1 MTERIGLNNAYICH
15 NTYIVKGYEEVIIM
29 AVTRREFLKF
39 GGGSIAATLG
49 AGLLANGLTAELAG
63 NAFAAE
69 DAPQYVYK
77 HGVCGIC
84 EMACATVGKIE
95 KGRLVKL
102 EGKKLDQHARGSLC
116 AKGNSG
122 INMLYDPDR
131 LKAPLLKTKPGRI
144 PGQDPAWR
152 KLSWEDAVNR
162 AAAEIKKAI
171 DHYGPQSVMWIGH
184 HQGVDFL
191 NAIGSPNDISHQSTC
206 NAVRQLACQVTLGVG
221 NYVPDFENSRYI
233 LSFGW
238 DQLGKGKNSFARG
251 PITGKYENGARLVVF
266 DPRLSTT
273 ASKADEWIPIRPGT
287 DLAVILAMIQV
298 IINENRFDA
307 AYVAQNVEGFAE
319 LTAEV
324 QKYTPEWA
332 AELSDVPAETITRI
346 AREFSAGVPAVIP
359 IHKRE
364 SIQSRPGGFEL
375 VRACLTLMAITGNIE
390 RPGGALLP
398 RIAPLNNPRA
408 PKAAPPIKIQDRID
422 GGHLF
427 PLSITGPLKGPGLYQ
442 SVPDMILAEKPY
454 PIKVAIIYGQSLQ
467 SMPNPQKWA
476 QAFAKLDYIININIY
491 PDDMATI
498 ADLVLPE
505 STYLERYEIAARITN
520 ARYNQIA
527 LAEPMIKPLYDTK
540 DVGEIKHL
548 IAKKLGV
555 EQHLV
560 PVGPKALDTKLKPY
574 KMTFDQAL
582 KKGGLLSGNKN
593 FTPKNLTELKTES
606 GKIQVHSPK
615 LKSMGYA
622 PLPFYAEEWRLNPQS
637 KNEFY
642 LVTSRPPMHRHYKT
656 HNMRWL
662 QEMMPEGCIY
672 LNSSRAKELGIND
685 GDMIELK
692 TIYGKDQGKAKLT
705 EGIRPDTL
713 CILHGFGNQSPFLK
727 LSQDNGMNDGT
738 IMPAYPKEKNLAL
751 KDPTGACLD
760 CDVLVKVRKV

>member
-1 MTERIGLNNAYICH
+1 
-15 NTYIVKGYEEVIIM
+15 M

-39 GGGSIAATLG
+39 GGGGIAAVLG
-49 AGLLANGLTAELAG
+49 AGLLTNGLTAELVN
-63 NAFAAE
+63 NAYANE
-69 DAPQYVYK
+69 VPQKLVYK

-84 EMACATVGKIE
+84 EMACATVGLVE

-116 AKGNSG
+116 AKGNAG

-131 LKAPLLKTKPGRI
+131 LKAPMLKTKPGRV
-144 PGQDPAWR
+144 PGQDPGWK
-152 KLSWEDAVNR
+152 KLDWDEAADR

-171 DHYGPQSVMWIGH
+171 RRYGPQSIIWIGH

-191 NAIGSPNDISHQSTC
+191 KAIGSPNDISHQSTC
-206 NAVRQLACQVTLGVG
+206 NNVRQLACQLTLGAG
-221 NYVPDFENSRYI
+221 NYVPDFDNSKYI
-233 LSFGW
+233 LCFGW

-251 PITGKYENGARLVVF
+251 PINGKYENDARLVVF

-298 IINENRFDA
+298 IISENRYNVDF
-307 AYVAQNVEGFAE
+307 VANYVEGFAE
-319 LTAEV
+319 LAAEV
-324 QKYTPEWA
+324 KKYTPAWA
-332 AELSDVPAETITRI
+332 AELSDVSANTITRI
-346 AREFSAGVPAVIP
+346 AREFSSGIPAVIP

-398 RIAPLNNPRA
+398 RIAPVNSPPA
-408 PKAAPPIKIQDRID
+408 PKTAPAIKIQDRVD
-422 GGHLF
+422 GGHFF
-427 PLSITGPLKGPGLYQ
+427 PLSITGPLKGPGIYQ
-442 SVPDMILAEKPY
+442 SVPDMILADQPY
-454 PIKVAIIYGQSLQ
+454 PVKVAIVYGQSLQ
-467 SMPNPQKWA
+467 SMPNPQKWVK
-476 QAFAKLDYIININIY
+476 AFEKLDYIININIY

-505 STYLERYEIAARITN
+505 SSYLERYEIAARVTN

-540 DVGEIKHL
+540 DLGEIKHL

-555 EQHLV
+555 EQYLP
-560 PVGPKALDTKLKPY
+560 PVGEKTLDAKLKPY
-574 KMTFDQAL
+574 GIKFEQAL
-582 KKGGLLSGNKN
+582 KKGGLISGKKD
-593 FTPKNLTELKTES
+593 FVPKSLTELKTES
-606 GKIQVHSPK
+606 GKVQVFSPK
-615 LKSMGYA
+615 LKEMGYA
-622 PLPFYAEEWRLNPQS
+622 PLPFYEKDWILKPQS
-637 KNEFY
+637 KDEFY
-642 LVTSRPPMHRHYKT
+642 IVTTRPPMHRHYKT

-662 QEMMPEGCIY
+662 QEMMPEGYIHM
-672 LNSSRAKELGIND
+672 NSSRARQLGIQD
-685 GDMIELK
+685 GDLIELS
-692 TIYGKDQGKAKLT
+692 TPYGQDQGKVKLS
-705 EGIRPDTL
+705 EGLRPDTL
-713 CILHGFGNQSPFLK
+713 CILHGFGNKSPYLK
-727 LSQDNGMNDGT
+727 RAQNNGMNDGV
-738 IMPAYPKEKNLAL
+738 IMPATPKEKNLAL